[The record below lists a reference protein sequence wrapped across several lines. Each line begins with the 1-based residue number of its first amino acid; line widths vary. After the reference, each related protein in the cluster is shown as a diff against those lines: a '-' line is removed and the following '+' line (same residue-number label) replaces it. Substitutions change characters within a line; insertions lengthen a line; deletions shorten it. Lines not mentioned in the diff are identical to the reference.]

1 MSKTIEFIEEKIK
14 MLNVTI
20 ESTVKIIKEFDGIA
34 PAASYKKLVEEHLK
48 EIGTFQQIKEELEA
62 WEVVKPNI
70 VEEDNI
76 IDREY
81 IDFIKEKE
89 SKREDKDNIYCTGIT
104 DKEFVNFIIE
114 YLLGEDW
121 YVADSLGHNQVNQIA
136 LEEILDKYSKKFRK
150 ELSDYKRG
158 DK

>member
-1 MSKTIEFIEEKIK
+1 MDLTSFIE
-14 MLNVTI
+14 
-20 ESTVKIIKEFDGIA
+20 
-34 PAASYKKLVEEHLK
+34 Y
-48 EIGTFQQIKEELEA
+48 
-62 WEVVKPNI
+62 
-70 VEEDNI
+70 
-76 IDREY
+76 
-81 IDFIKEKE
+81 IKEKE

-121 YVADSLGHNQVNQIA
+121 YVSDPLGHNQVNQIA

-158 DK
+158 VK